1 MRVNKDSIS
10 QRNCNQHSREA
21 WYSFPLGIQQ
31 SKYHWDETR
40 NIKNSFIW
48 KYCAFKWAK
57 QILGEEQLQ
66 NTAVLQVYERSRK
79 SKERKTEQKD
89 SISSEPRVLIIKK
102 KNIHQARLLVITQAC
117 GRSLLSWIFENIFP
131 FHHFSKYKA
140 PHTKDSNEQML
151 EKDVNTL
158 LNPHICSTLIAF
170 LVILSLHS
178 FHVVDYCL
186 STQSLFKNC
195 VCKWKKKNLGSQE
208 RTLQH
213 EFLESLLKLRKWN
226 F

>member
-31 SKYHWDETR
+31 SKYHWDETC

-57 QILGEEQLQ
+57 QILGEGQLQ

-102 KNIHQARLLVITQAC
+102 KISTKLDCWLLHRPVEDLC
-117 GRSLLSWIFENIFP
+117 CLEYLKIF
-131 FHHFSKYKA
+131 
-140 PHTKDSNEQML
+140 
-151 EKDVNTL
+151 
-158 LNPHICSTLIAF
+158 
-170 LVILSLHS
+170 
-178 FHVVDYCL
+178 
-186 STQSLFKNC
+186 SLFI
-195 VCKWKKKNLGSQE
+195 
-208 RTLQH
+208 T
-213 EFLESLLKLRKWN
+213 SLNTKLLIQKIAMSKCLRKM
-226 F
+226 

>member
-21 WYSFPLGIQQ
+21 WYSLPLGIQQ
-31 SKYHWDETR
+31 SKYHWDETC
-40 NIKNSFIW
+40 NIKNYFIW

-79 SKERKTEQKD
+79 PKERKTEQKN
-89 SISSEPRVLIIKK
+89 SISSETRILIIKK
-102 KNIHQARLLVITQAC
+102 NLHQAILLVITQAC
-117 GRSLLSWIFENIFP
+117 GRSLLSWIFEGIFP

-158 LNPHICSTLIAF
+158 LNPHICSTLIQSSLWF
-170 LVILSLHS
+170 YLYILSM
-178 FHVVDYCL
+178 
-186 STQSLFKNC
+186 
-195 VCKWKKKNLGSQE
+195 
-208 RTLQH
+208 
-213 EFLESLLKLRKWN
+213 
-226 F
+226 